1 MKFTKIQTCGR
12 DYILINKNREGIS
25 KNFSDLSRY
34 LCNRY
39 FGIGASS
46 AVFFEQ
52 QNNTFSIEVFSPK
65 GEKIDF
71 DASAAVCIAVYA
83 STINGKIQH
92 SIIQGENT
100 LNIIVQKEK
109 TDFCITADLGKG
121 TFLPHEIDLASNNP
135 VINKGIEVGNR
146 ILTLTGLKLGN
157 VFAVHETQFSDKL
170 NFLTLGEQITKHSLF
185 KKKASACFAEILSEN
200 TLFLSSYINPT
211 GFVLSDISAAG
222 ATVLSLCR
230 TNLLSYNKEI
240 TVKSEGGEIFV
251 YTRKNNSVLINT
263 NANIIFEG
271 TV

>member
-12 DYILINKNREGIS
+12 DYILINKNQEDIQ

-34 LCNRY
+34 ICNRF

-52 QNNTFSIEVFSPK
+52 TDNEWHIDVFSPK

-71 DASAAVCIAVYA
+71 DASAAVCTAVLA
-83 STINGKIQH
+83 HTNTGKIQH
-92 SIIQGENT
+92 SIKQGEST
-100 LNIIVQKEK
+100 LNIIVQKEANG
-109 TDFCITADLGKG
+109 FCITADLGKG
-121 TFLPHEIDLASNNP
+121 SFLPNDIDLASNDP

-146 ILTLTGLKLGN
+146 IITVTGLKLNN
-157 VFAVHETQFSDKL
+157 VFAVHKTQFSDKV
-170 NFLTLGEQITKHSLF
+170 NFLTLGEQIAKHSLF
-185 KKKASACFAEILSEN
+185 KRKASACFAEILTEN
-200 TLFLSSYINPT
+200 TLFLRSYINPV
-211 GFVLSDISAAG
+211 GFVLSDASAAG

-251 YTRKNNSVLINT
+251 YTRKNNSVLINST
-263 NANIIFEG
+263 ASTVFEG